1 MNRRRFLGGC
11 AALWSSLAVAGCTG
25 GDGDSDGED
34 GSGVTPTRTDTPD
47 ATPTPE
53 STASSEGTAT
63 PDPARGIYVQTF
75 RETMS
80 MQGTATSGRYRF
92 ALMFA
97 VPHDFWTV
105 TGDEFSLTAAQP
117 DDSLHLMAVPWDA
130 ETRTVLPETGL
141 SVEVTRDGDL
151 VSEEVIYPMLSQPM
165 GFHYGGNFALDGDG
179 TYTVTVSVGGTTI
192 RQTGDFA
199 GQFGDPA
206 TVEIPLEFTQESRDE
221 VQSRPIDQGGDPGAL
236 RPMEMMDVPQ
246 SVLPAPEELP
256 GTVRGQATTDDAR
269 LVVATLPEPP
279 AGVESPG
286 PYLAVS
292 ARTRYN
298 GYVVPAMA
306 LDATLTR
313 DGSTVF
319 DGSTERTLDPDLGYH
334 YGAAV
339 EDVAPG
345 DELTLSTQTI
355 PPVARH
361 EGYETALRRMGD
373 VSVTL

>member
-1 MNRRRFLGGC
+1 MDRRRFIGSCG
-11 AALWSSLAVAGCTG
+11 ALWSTLAVAGCVG
-25 GDGDSDGED
+25 GDGS
-34 GSGVTPTRTDTPD
+34 GSGAP
-47 ATPTPE
+47 
-53 STASSEGTAT
+53 TAT
-63 PDPARGIYVQTF
+63 PASTAAGETPTATPAGETPTATPGKPRGIYVQTF
-75 RETMS
+75 EETMS
-80 MQGTATSGRYRF
+80 MQGRATAGRYEF

-105 TGDEFSLTAAQP
+105 TGDSLSETATQP
-117 DDSLHLMAVPWDA
+117 ADSLHLMAVVWDG
-130 ETRTVLPETGL
+130 ETGTVLPETGL
-141 SVEVTRDGDL
+141 SVAVTRDGEL

-165 GFHYGGNFALDGDG
+165 GFHYGGNFELDADG
-179 TYTVTVSVGGTTI
+179 TYTATLSVGGTPI
-192 RQTGDFA
+192 RRTGTFE
-199 GQFGDPA
+199 GVFGEPA
-206 TVEIPLEFTQESRDE
+206 SVDLPLTYTEETREA
-221 VQSRPIDQGGDPGAL
+221 VQSRPIDQGGQAGAL

-246 SVLPAPEELP
+246 SVLPAPEDLP
-256 GTVRGQATTDDAR
+256 GTVRGEPLVDGAR
-269 LVVATLPEPP
+269 LVVTTLEQSP

-355 PPVARH
+355 PQVARH